1 MTNAFMLMKVLS
13 HNIDRH
19 PIIQSLLVPLSRIF
33 KNHIVN
39 EATSP
44 S

>member
-13 HNIDRH
+13 HNTDRR
-19 PIIQSLLVPLSRIF
+19 PIIQSLLVPLSRIL

-39 EATSP
+39 DATSP